1 MIFFHLRIIPDIIL
15 HMAAIGLTMAT
26 IGLTMSV
33 RDKEPPTFLNLYVTL
48 HDIHG
53 SIYVTLHDMVTFLN
67 LYVTL
72 HDIHGSI

>member
-15 HMAAIGLTMAT
+15 HMATIGLTMAT
-26 IGLTMSV
+26 IGSTMSV

-53 SIYVTLHDMVTFLN
+53 SIYVTLHDIHGSI
-67 LYVTL
+67 YVTL
-72 HDIHGSI
+72 HDIHGST

>member
-15 HMAAIGLTMAT
+15 HMAT

-53 SIYVTLHDMVTFLN
+53 SIYVTLHD
-67 LYVTL
+67 
-72 HDIHGSI
+72 IHGST

>member
-15 HMAAIGLTMAT
+15 HMATIGLTMAT

-53 SIYVTLHDMVTFLN
+53 SIYVTLHDIHGSI
-67 LYVTL
+67 YVTL
-72 HDIHGSI
+72 HDIHGST

>member
-15 HMAAIGLTMAT
+15 HMATIGLTMAT

-53 SIYVTLHDMVTFLN
+53 SIYVTLHD
-67 LYVTL
+67 
-72 HDIHGSI
+72 IHGST

>member
-15 HMAAIGLTMAT
+15 HMAT

-33 RDKEPPTFLNLYVTL
+33 RDKEPPILTFLNLYVTL

-53 SIYVTLHDMVTFLN
+53 ST
-67 LYVTL
+67 
-72 HDIHGSI
+72 

>member
-15 HMAAIGLTMAT
+15 HMATIGLTMAT
-26 IGLTMSV
+26 IGLTMSI

-53 SIYVTLHDMVTFLN
+53 ST
-67 LYVTL
+67 
-72 HDIHGSI
+72 